1 MKSDSSEVM
10 PTPLLIV
17 EDNKAD
23 AYLLMEMLEQVDE
36 QQWHIVQAKRLSTA
50 LEYLSQSNFSVILLD
65 LSLPDSKGLDTVSR
79 IQAAAQNI
87 PIVVLTG
94 TDDREIALKAVALG
108 AQDYLVKGEIAQ
120 EMLVRSLR
128 YAIERGRILK
138 QLQESERRT
147 LIALEKERE
156 LNQLKSKFVS
166 MVSHEFRTPMTT
178 IRLCAD
184 KLRGNNPQLD
194 QERKDRYLELMQ
206 GSISDMLQLL
216 DEVLLLARS
225 EAGGLKYDPTTLN
238 LEEFCREL
246 TETLQLSASNHKLI
260 FTCQTGCPPVVM
272 DAILLRHIFTNL
284 LSNAIKYSREDSRIR
299 FDLSCKDD
307 IATFHIQDEGIGIPL
322 KDQQRLFETFHRA
335 SNVGQIQGT
344 GLGLSIVKRCVDLH
358 QGQIQLESTEGI
370 GTTVTVTLPLNR
382 VAQA

>member
-1 MKSDSSEVM
+1 MKSRLSEVM
-10 PTPLLIV
+10 PTPLLLV

-50 LEYLSQSNFSVILLD
+50 LEYLSHANFSVILLD

-79 IQAAAQNI
+79 IRAAAQNT

-94 TDDREIALKAVALG
+94 TDDREFALQAVALG
-108 AQDYLVKGEIAQ
+108 AQDYFVKGEIAQ

-128 YAIERGRILK
+128 YAIERERILK

-147 LIALEKERE
+147 LMALEKERE

-178 IRLCAD
+178 IRLCAE

-225 EAGGLKYDPTTLN
+225 EAGGLKYDPTTLH
-238 LEEFCREL
+238 LEEFCREI
-246 TETLQLSASNHKLI
+246 TETLQLSTSNHKLI
-260 FTCQTGCPPVVM
+260 FTC
-272 DAILLRHIFTNL
+272 
-284 LSNAIKYSREDSRIR
+284 
-299 FDLSCKDD
+299 
-307 IATFHIQDEGIGIPL
+307 
-322 KDQQRLFETFHRA
+322 
-335 SNVGQIQGT
+335 
-344 GLGLSIVKRCVDLH
+344 
-358 QGQIQLESTEGI
+358 
-370 GTTVTVTLPLNR
+370 
-382 VAQA
+382 

>member
-1 MKSDSSEVM
+1 MKSRSSEVI
-10 PTPLLIV
+10 PTPLLLV

-36 QQWHIVQAKRLSTA
+36 QQWYIVQAKRLNTA

-94 TDDREIALKAVALG
+94 TDDREIALQAVALG

-178 IRLCAD
+178 IRLCAE
-184 KLRGNNPQLD
+184 KLRGNNPQLA

-225 EAGGLKYDPTTLN
+225 EAGGLKYDPTTLH
-238 LEEFCREL
+238 LEEFCREII
-246 TETLQLSASNHKLI
+246 ETLQLSTSNHKLI
-260 FTCQTGCPPVVM
+260 FTCHTDCPPVVM

-284 LSNAIKYSREDSRIR
+284 LSNAIKYAREDSSIR
-299 FDLSCKDD
+299 FDLSCTDG
-307 IATFHIQDEGIGIPL
+307 IATFAIQDEGIGIPL

-358 QGQIQLESTEGI
+358 QGQIQLESAEGI
-370 GTTVTVTLPLNR
+370 GTTVTVMLPY
-382 VAQA
+382 